1 MTEEGL
7 RESSIGVVATNQDAL
22 QTWRKIIKSAKS
34 NLQKG
39 AWVLNPV
46 SGARQRDENHYFT
59 AGALAA
65 SRDGVKMLAAAGWN
79 QFELGD
85 DDG

>member
-7 RESSIGVVATNQDAL
+7 RESTIGVVSTDQDAL

-34 NLQKG
+34 KLRKG
-39 AWVLNPV
+39 AWVVNPV
-46 SGARQRDENHYFT
+46 SRARQREENHYFT
-59 AGALAA
+59 DGALGA

-79 QFELGD
+79 LLELD
-85 DDG
+85 RDDG

>member
-1 MTEEGL
+1 MTEDGL
-7 RESSIGVVATNQDAL
+7 RESSIGVVSTDQDAL

-34 NLQKG
+34 NLRKG

-59 AGALAA
+59 EGALAA
-65 SRDGVKMLAAAGWN
+65 SRGGVKMLAAAGWN
-79 QFELGD
+79 QFALDE